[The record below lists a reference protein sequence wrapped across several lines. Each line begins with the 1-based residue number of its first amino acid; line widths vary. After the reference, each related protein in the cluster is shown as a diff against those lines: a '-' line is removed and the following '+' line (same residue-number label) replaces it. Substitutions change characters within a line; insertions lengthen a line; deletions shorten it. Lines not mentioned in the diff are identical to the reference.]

1 MRRGGGLEVAM
12 NTTIKTILCAA
23 LIVAPLSIAGCKSD
37 EEKVVSYMEE
47 MAEIMDSNKDNCDAM
62 AEKLTKWNESK
73 GKELKELETKMK
85 GKKDDKEAA
94 EAFKKEYG
102 DRMEAATKKMMSG
115 GMKCMTNEKVMK
127 AMKND

>member
-1 MRRGGGLEVAM
+1 M
-12 NTTIKTILCAA
+12 NTTLKTILCVA
-23 LIVAPLSIAGCKSD
+23 LVIAPLSIAGCKSD

-47 MAEIMDSNKDNCDAM
+47 MADIMDQNKDNCDQM
-62 AEKLTKWNESK
+62 AEKLQKWNESK

-94 EAFKKEYG
+94 EAFKKKYG